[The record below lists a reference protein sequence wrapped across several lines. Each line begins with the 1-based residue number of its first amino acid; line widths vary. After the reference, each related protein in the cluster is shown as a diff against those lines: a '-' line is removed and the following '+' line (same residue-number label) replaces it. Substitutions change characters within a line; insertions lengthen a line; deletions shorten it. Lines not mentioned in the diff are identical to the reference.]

1 MPDPTSAVQSPSSN
15 LLDLTAGRRGAP
27 PLWIGADGM
36 FRDQPD
42 GPAPEG
48 IAATTALVRAARWI
62 STRRLLTFE
71 RLFPTSVFHPDE
83 PVRTERLDEGQARGL
98 LRQVRIALDAA
109 AVGGPAAVAD
119 PNGVAQLRSACIT
132 ILAHIIATVGR
143 DRAYRPHADVAA
155 SWIFELV
162 DRETGDTARPALAA
176 HAIQLLQ
183 LRGPHLGA
191 ADKVRAATLLRGL
204 VRAAPPYAELE
215 GTWRFA
221 MCSAYDFHEGEC
233 EVLTGRHGFTE
244 VVSAPLVEGMPRRRY
259 TVLEAPFRTPAGE
272 AIQVW
277 ARSASPSDENEEM
290 GVEAFVGVLV
300 NRHAQLGSFD
310 MRASLTKVVQRGYKL
325 MINGQCAGLTTR
337 FAIARLFPDADIY
350 SSWDSTYFRTSA
362 GKVSASEAVDCF
374 VAILQGMSEGEDHP
388 ALARRA
394 KKAQWYH
401 EQQSLPEFVQFVGP
415 SHPMVVARYTDLNH
429 DGKADLYDGFL
440 DLDLHEIA
448 EDVRAS
454 MVPRDPRVAASQ
466 IAGDAA
472 RGLNWAAGSLNRVT
486 QYSNLWDGLPGRAEL
501 FYTYQSAGFYSHH
514 EPPADLPSR
523 THLGDPGRQPSLCRY
538 TLAPATQAGLAGDV
552 MFHSWLAHAGMELK
566 RLLVAADAFW
576 AAIDAGHLPTT
587 GPLATVEGR
596 RGMILLT
603 LAGLLE
609 FPSDQNYIDALWS
622 QALSALNFPDIS
634 RSVVRGCITDADH
647 DASNYY
653 GSTRGLTQLLGSGG
667 TKGALAAADPV
678 ADARLRDPDPTIG
691 RARGIEV

>member
-1 MPDPTSAVQSPSSN
+1 MPDPTP

-27 PLWIGADGM
+27 PLWIGADGA
-36 FRDQPD
+36 FRHEE

-98 LRQVRIALDAA
+98 LRQVRVALDAA
-109 AVGGPAAVAD
+109 VVGGPAAEAD
-119 PNGVAQLRSACIT
+119 PDNAAQLRSACVT
-132 ILAHIIATVGR
+132 VLAHVIATVRR
-143 DRAYRPHADVAA
+143 DPTFRPHADVAA
-155 SWIFELV
+155 SWIFDV
-162 DRETGDTARPALAA
+162 IDRELDTAAARGTARPSLAA

-183 LRGPHLGA
+183 LRAPHLGA
-191 ADKVRAATLLRGL
+191 ADKARATALLRGL
-204 VRAAPPYAELE
+204 VRAAPPYAQLT

-233 EVLTGRHGFTE
+233 EVLTGRHGFTQLAD
-244 VVSAPLVEGMPRRRY
+244 APLVEGMPKRRY
-259 TVLEAPFRTPAGE
+259 TVLQAPFRTPTGE
-272 AIQVW
+272 RIEVW
-277 ARSASPSDENEEM
+277 ARTASPSDENEEM

-310 MRASLTKVVQRGYKL
+310 MRASLTKVTQRGYKL

-337 FAIARLFPDADIY
+337 FAIARLFPEADIY
-350 SSWDSTYFRTSA
+350 SSWDSTYFRTSG

-374 VAILQGMSEGEDHP
+374 VAVLQGMSAGEDHP
-388 ALARRA
+388 SLARRA

-401 EQQSLPEFVQFVGP
+401 EQQSLPDFVQFVGP
-415 SHPMVVARYTDLNH
+415 SHPLVVARYTDVNH

-440 DLDLHEIA
+440 DLDLHAIA

-454 MVPRDPRVAASQ
+454 LVPRDPGVSASQ
-466 IAGDAA
+466 IAGEAA

-486 QYSNLWDGLPGRAEL
+486 QYSDLWDGLPGRAEL
-501 FYTYQSAGFYSHH
+501 FYTFQSAGFYSQH
-514 EPPADLPSR
+514 EPPADLPAR
-523 THLGDPGRQPSLCRY
+523 PHLGDPGLQPSLCRY
-538 TLAPATQAGLAGDV
+538 TLAPTTQAGLSADV

-576 AAIDAGHLPTT
+576 AAVDAGHLPST
-587 GPLATVEGR
+587 GALATVEGR
-596 RGMILLT
+596 RGMVLLT

-609 FPSDQNYIDALWS
+609 FPADQNYIDALWS
-622 QALSALNFPDIS
+622 QALRALNLPDIS

-653 GSTRGLTQLLGSGG
+653 GSQRGLTQLLGTGS
-667 TKGALAAADPV
+667 TRGAVAAADPL